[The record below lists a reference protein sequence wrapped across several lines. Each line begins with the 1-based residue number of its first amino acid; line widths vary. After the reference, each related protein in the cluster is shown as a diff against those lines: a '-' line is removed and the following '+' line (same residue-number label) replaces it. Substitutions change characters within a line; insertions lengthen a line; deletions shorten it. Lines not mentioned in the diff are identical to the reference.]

1 MNDTLREIGSISRM
15 LDAIANI
22 EFKELK
28 LNKGQYIYLVRIFEN
43 EGIIPERLAEVIK
56 VDRTTLSRAVRKL
69 EENGFILKESD
80 PFNKKIKHLYT
91 TEKGKHVVQFILRE
105 NEYSNKIATTQ
116 LSASEIE
123 TVTNLLSKIR
133 ESIESDWAIVK
144 NGGKRDY

>member
-1 MNDTLREIGSISRM
+1 MNDILREIGSISRM

-69 EENGFILKESD
+69 EENGFILKRIRS
-80 PFNKKIKHLYT
+80 
-91 TEKGKHVVQFILRE
+91 VQ
-105 NEYSNKIATTQ
+105 
-116 LSASEIE
+116 
-123 TVTNLLSKIR
+123 
-133 ESIESDWAIVK
+133 
-144 NGGKRDY
+144 

>member
-1 MNDTLREIGSISRM
+1 MNDILREIGSISRM

-28 LNKGQYIYLVRIFEN
+28 LNKGQYIYLVRIF
-43 EGIIPERLAEVIK
+43 ERLAEVIK

-123 TVTNLLSKIR
+123 TVSNLLSKIR

>member
-1 MNDTLREIGSISRM
+1 MNDILREIGSISRM

-56 VDRTTLSRAVRKL
+56 VD
-69 EENGFILKESD
+69 

-123 TVTNLLSKIR
+123 TVSNLLSKIR